1 MLERNNS
8 DDLSLQ
14 STSLPTWPVP
24 VPKKLPHE
32 RSANC
37 IVYNS
42 NRLAPSTLYFRKR
55 QQEKENER
63 RKEGREKI
71 KR

>member
-1 MLERNNS
+1 VLERNNTG
-8 DDLSLQ
+8 DLSLQ

-37 IVYNS
+37 VYVV
-42 NRLAPSTLYFRKR
+42 RLDAQT
-55 QQEKENER
+55 EGM
-63 RKEGREKI
+63 EGR
-71 KR
+71 